1 MTFPPGFWGLSA
13 SRASGCM
20 PDRRAEDRVPPG
32 GADPEPS
39 FLVFEMV
46 THMQLVQPSTDA
58 PAWPRVV
65 KGVMKHVVA
74 QIADEESCCHAPR
87 VRKPHNDHK
96 KGRKTESERHSHDRR
111 HHKPSWVVRMIV
123 MDAMADPMHPDTE
136 VARRLEMEQLS
147 MRPVLAQ
154 SPEPVTRQ
162 NRDRQ
167 RHGCQRFERLY
178 RATRDHRPKDSDRN
192 DRMNPSQPV
201 KPPRRKQRRR
211 GTQQFSAI

>member
-1 MTFPPGFWGLSA
+1 MTFPPGFCRVLA
-13 SRASGCM
+13 SRASGCT
-20 PDRRAEDRVPPG
+20 PDRRAKDRVPPG
-32 GADPEPS
+32 RADPEPS

-46 THMQLVQPSTDA
+46 AHMQLVQPSTDP

-74 QIADEESCCHAPR
+74 QIADEKSCCHAPR

-96 KGRKTESERHSHDRR
+96 KGRKTESKRHSHDRR
-111 HHKPSWVVRMIV
+111 HYKASGVVRMVV
-123 MDAMADPMHPDTE
+123 MDAMADPMHPNTE

-167 RHGCQRFERLY
+167 RNSCQRFERHY
-178 RATRDHRPKDSDRN
+178 RAIRDHRPKDRDRN
-192 DRMNPSQPV
+192 DRMNPCQPV